1 MFDMNGADYSR
12 PNAVLEAGGE
22 ASDVLMA
29 AMARRIEKMAPG
41 QILQVVS
48 QASNAQMDAVAW
60 CHVTGHEL
68 LALVVDDGSAQFWIR
83 KKDL

>member
-1 MFDMNGADYSR
+1 MNGADYSR
-12 PNAVLEAGGE
+12 PNAILEAGGE
-22 ASDVLMA
+22 GSDVLMA
-29 AMARRIEKMAPG
+29 AMARRIETMAPG

-48 QASNAQMDAVAW
+48 RAANAQMDAVAW